1 MADTGI
7 NPLDPIQDRFRTLL
21 TRFDAADSLDE
32 TVQIG
37 KELENCINDIF
48 NLPYR
53 SSVQGL
59 SHHHQDSHT
68 G

>member
-1 MADTGI
+1 MAGTGI
-7 NPLDPIQDRFRTLL
+7 NLLDPIQERFRKLL

-37 KELENCINDIF
+37 KELENCIKDLF
-48 NLPYR
+48 LPYY
-53 SSVQGL
+53 SSGKDN
-59 SHHHQDSHT
+59 SHHHQGSHT